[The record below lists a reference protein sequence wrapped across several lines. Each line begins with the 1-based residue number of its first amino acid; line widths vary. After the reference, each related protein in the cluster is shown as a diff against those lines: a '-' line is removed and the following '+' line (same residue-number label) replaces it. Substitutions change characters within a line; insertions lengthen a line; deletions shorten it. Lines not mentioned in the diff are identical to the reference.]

1 MTDNQST
8 EIRSLKMQVAKLQ
21 LESKLRRNL
30 ASEIDKQKQLA
41 RNAEEIAKEK
51 SREIEEIASQLS
63 KYLSPQLFASIFS
76 GEKKVIIQ
84 SEKKFLTVFF
94 SDIVSFTSISDNM
107 DSVPLTEMLNIYLTK
122 MSEIALKYG
131 GTIDKYI
138 GDSVMIFFGDP
149 ETAGKNNDALNCV
162 KMAIEMQNTMKKL
175 SIELMN
181 DFNLSSPLKIRVGIN
196 SGECTVGNFGSETR
210 LDYTVIG
217 GTVNLAARLESS
229 AKQYGVYIQLSDST
243 YEAVKDQ
250 VVVRA
255 LDFVRVMGKT
265 EPVKVFE
272 LISEKGQ
279 EPEPYKKILPIFHEG
294 LENYFKQ
301 DWDKAIEAFKTADEL
316 EEMFPGRKT
325 NPSRIY
331 IPRCQNFK
339 ANPPGDDWD
348 GVWTQTSK

>member
-1 MTDNQST
+1 MADNQSS

-41 RNAEEIAKEK
+41 KNAEEIAKEK

-107 DSVPLTEMLNIYLTK
+107 DSVQLTEMLNLYLTK

-181 DFNLSSPLKIRVGIN
+181 DFNLSSPLKIRVGIH
-196 SGECTVGNFGSETR
+196 SGECTVGNFGSEKR

-229 AKQYGVYIQLSDST
+229 S
-243 YEAVKDQ
+243 
-250 VVVRA
+250 
-255 LDFVRVMGKT
+255 
-265 EPVKVFE
+265 PVGQI
-272 LISEKGQ
+272 LISEKTRSLINDKIDC
-279 EPEPYKKILPIFHEG
+279 KKYDEIKVKG
-294 LENYFKQ
+294 FK
-301 DWDKAIEAFKTADEL
+301 DNITTF
-316 EEMFPGRKT
+316 
-325 NPSRIY
+325 
-331 IPRCQNFK
+331 IPNI
-339 ANPPGDDWD
+339 
-348 GVWTQTSK
+348 